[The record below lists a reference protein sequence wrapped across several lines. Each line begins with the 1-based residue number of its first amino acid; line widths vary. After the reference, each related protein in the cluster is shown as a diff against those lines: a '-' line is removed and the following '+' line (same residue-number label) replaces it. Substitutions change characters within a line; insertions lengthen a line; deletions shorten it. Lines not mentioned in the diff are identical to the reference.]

1 MITKNKFYIKAF
13 FALCGFLIIFWTLY
27 MRFLRPR
34 AIGEVDF
41 TYSNTK
47 LCMYIFLIF
56 IFSLPIIIL
65 LLLRFYSSKLSE
77 KIKNKTIG
85 NDSYFYKRLSE
96 FLPKIREFYE
106 KSLETFY
113 HPFYL
118 KINEKFPD
126 FWYFFYIF
134 GRDTFRIHLERY
146 FIIFSY
152 LPPCIISVTYFIEVV
167 ILNKFTYFPL
177 AVFLMIFPIGMRIF
191 LYNIQLYGN
200 LAEECFAKAIKL
212 VKTFPDG
219 GELWTWA
226 DNSWVAQEIRYQAL
240 LEELARAKKENISI
254 LKMFEYFRTRLNTY
268 YVRFYFSAIS
278 STFWIIS
285 FSYMVYRI
293 LN

>member
-1 MITKNKFYIKAF
+1 MNPKNKFYIKAF

-56 IFSLPIIIL
+56 IFSIPIITL
-65 LLLRFYSSKLSE
+65 LLILYYSKHIE
-77 KIKNKTIG
+77 KIKNKTID
-85 NDSYFYKRLSE
+85 NDSYFYKPFFKL
-96 FLPKIREFYE
+96 FAKIHHFYN
-106 KSLETFY
+106 KSIETFY
-113 HPFYL
+113 HPFCL
-118 KINEKFPD
+118 KIDKKYPNFLL
-126 FWYFFYIF
+126 FFYIF
-134 GRDTFRIHLERY
+134 GRDTFQKHLERY
-146 FIIFSY
+146 LIIFSY
-152 LPPCIISVTYFIEVV
+152 LPPCIISFTYFIEVV

-191 LYNIQLYGN
+191 LYNIQLYAN
-200 LAEECFAKAIKL
+200 QVEKSLAAAIKL
-212 VKTFPDG
+212 VETFPNG
-219 GELWTWA
+219 VECWTWA
-226 DNSWVAQEIRYQAL
+226 DNSWVAQEIRSQAL
-240 LEELARAKKENISI
+240 LEEFLQKKTENIDT
-254 LKMFEYFRTRLNTY
+254 LKMFEYFRTRLNIY